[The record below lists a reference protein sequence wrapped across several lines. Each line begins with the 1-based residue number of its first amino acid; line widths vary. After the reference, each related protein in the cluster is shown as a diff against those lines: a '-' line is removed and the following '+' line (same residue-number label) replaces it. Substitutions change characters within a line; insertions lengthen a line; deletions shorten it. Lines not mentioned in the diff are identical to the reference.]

1 MMMKLTKPLPKNL
14 PYLLIMIAKVK
25 DCLEELKIKFWDL
38 ARKVHNPKEL
48 VCLQRMI
55 VQVSLQEKK
64 IKFQNLRMNNSSPK

>member
-1 MMMKLTKPLPKNL
+1 MMKLTKPLPKNL

-25 DCLEELKIKFWDL
+25 DCLEELKIKIWDL
-38 ARKVHNPKEL
+38 ARKEHNLKEL
-48 VCLQRMI
+48 ACLQRMI